1 MQNLLQ
7 CDQDLLQ
14 TAVYRLKAKAQ
25 SLSFGRYLY
34 QLQKA
39 SNGDQVNS
47 SCFWLKG
54 QSMREDGFEHA
65 QQGFLQELTLYQQW
79 SLQRHSFLLPHRV
92 ISVNQLD
99 HRQLIQADHL
109 HAQLLLLPHAEPIFS
124 QDSNQFNL
132 SQIKALMIEIVSV
145 LTQLTEFGWLHA
157 DLKAAHFVR
166 YQGQVRLLD
175 FEQAVPI
182 ASAKRPA
189 MNATP
194 RYMAPELFHGQ
205 PKSVQSDLYALGIV
219 LLEWLTAQ
227 RLQAYTY
234 EDWAVLHCQR
244 LTIDLPQQFIFF
256 EPILRDMLAK
266 QKTQRMRDFSQIK
279 MRLISENV

>member
-14 TAVYRLKAKAQ
+14 AAVYSLKAKAQ

-54 QSMREDGFEHA
+54 QSMREDGFQHA
-65 QQGFLQELTLYQQW
+65 QQGFLQEQMLYQQW
-79 SLQRHSFLLPHRV
+79 SLQGHSFLLPHRF

-109 HAQLLLLPHAEPIFS
+109 HPQLLLLPHAESIFS
-124 QDSNQFNL
+124 QDSNQFTS

-145 LTQLTEFGWLHA
+145 LAQLTELGWLHA
-157 DLKAAHFVR
+157 DLKAGHFVR

-175 FEQAVPI
+175 FEQAVLI
-182 ASAKRPA
+182 ASAKRPP

-227 RLQAYTY
+227 RLQAHTY
-234 EDWAVLHCQR
+234 KDWAVLHCQR